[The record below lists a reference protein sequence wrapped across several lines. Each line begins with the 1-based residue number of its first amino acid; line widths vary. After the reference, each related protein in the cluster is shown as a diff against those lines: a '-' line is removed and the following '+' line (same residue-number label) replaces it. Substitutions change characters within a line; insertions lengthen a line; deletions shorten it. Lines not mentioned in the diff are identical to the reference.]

1 MASRTTLEKSE
12 HKAPVNATHLSRTS
26 PQQIISVSVIVRRKN
41 ALNLHELRGRRLS
54 HAEFNA
60 QYAADPADFDS
71 IRTFARNHGLT
82 VDEAATSLP
91 RRTIVLKGTA
101 EAMEKAFGVEL
112 NSYEDTRRKK
122 RFHAFTGTISLPEEH
137 APAVEAVLGLDS
149 RPVATPHFRRRDD
162 SADPNRK
169 KQQPTAPQQQP
180 QPFNATQVAQ
190 LYSFPTNLNGSGQTI
205 AILELGGGY
214 TASDLQT
221 YFQGVG
227 LNTPNVVAVGVDG
240 GSNSP
245 GDPNGADGE
254 VELDIEVA
262 GSVANAA
269 NIAVYFAPNS
279 DQGFIDAITTAVH
292 DTTNK
297 PSVLSISWGGP
308 ESSWSQASVT
318 ALDNACQSAAAL
330 GVTITVASGDSGSS
344 DGTTGTVTDFPA
356 SSPHV
361 LACGGTALFANGSS
375 IAEEVVWDDQPQG
388 GASGGGF
395 SGTFAV
401 PTWQTSAL
409 PSGSSGRGVP
419 DVSGDA
425 SPETGYN
432 VIVDGQQEVVGGTSA
447 VAPLY
452 AGLIA
457 LVNQQLA
464 TQGAAS
470 AGFVNPTFYQNASAF
485 NDITQGNNGDYSA
498 GAGWDACTGLGSPKG
513 GSILTALTSA
523 APAPPTNVSGS
534 VS

>member
-1 MASRTTLEKSE
+1 MAPRTVLEKSE
-12 HKAPVNATHLSRTS
+12 RKAPAQATHLGRTS

-41 ALNLHELRGRRLS
+41 ALHLSELKGRRLS
-54 HAEFNA
+54 HAEFNE
-60 QYAADPADFDS
+60 QYGAAPADFDS
-71 IRTFARNHGLT
+71 IRAFAQHHGLQ
-82 VDEAATSLP
+82 VDEAASSLA

-101 EAMEKAFGVEL
+101 EAMERAFGVEL
-112 NSYEDTRRKK
+112 NSYEDTRHKK
-122 RFHAFTGTISLPEEH
+122 RFHAFTGKISLPEEH

-149 RPVATPHFRRRDD
+149 RPIATPHFRRRDD
-162 SADPNRK
+162 GTDPDKRK
-169 KQQPTAPQQQP
+169 KKPTDPTPQP
-180 QPFNATQVAQ
+180 QPFSAVQVAQ
-190 LYSFPTNLNGSGQTI
+190 LYNFPTNLNGSGQTI
-205 AILELGGGY
+205 GILELGGGY
-214 TASDLQT
+214 TESDLQT
-221 YFQGVG
+221 YFNGVG
-227 LNTPNVVAVGVDG
+227 LSTPNVVAVGVDG

-269 NIAVYFAPNS
+269 NIAVYFAPNT

-308 ESSWSQASVT
+308 ESSWAQSSVT

-330 GVTITVASGDSGSS
+330 GVTITVASGDDGSS
-344 DGTTGTVTDFPA
+344 DGTTGTVVDFPA

-361 LACGGTALFANGSS
+361 LACGGTELFASGTT
-375 IAEEVVWDDQPQG
+375 ITEEIVWDDLPQG

-395 SGTFAV
+395 STTFPV
-401 PTWQTSAL
+401 PSWQTSAL
-409 PSGSSGRGVP
+409 PAGSSGRGVP

-425 SPETGYN
+425 SPESGYN
-432 VIVDGQQEVVGGTSA
+432 IIVDGQPQVVGGTSA

-464 TQGAAS
+464 SQGQPS
-470 AGFVNPTFYQNASAF
+470 AGFVNPTVLSESDLVQRY
-485 NDITQGNNGDYSA
+485 YA
-498 GAGWDACTGLGSPKG
+498 GQ
-513 GSILTALTSA
+513 
-523 APAPPTNVSGS
+523 
-534 VS
+534 

>member
-1 MASRTTLEKSE
+1 MAPRITLEKSE
-12 HKAPVNATHLSRTS
+12 RSAPVQATSLGRTS
-26 PQQIISVSVIVRRKN
+26 PQQTISVSVIVRRKN
-41 ALNLHELRGRRLS
+41 PLQLHELQGRRLS
-54 HAEFNA
+54 HAEFNE
-60 QYAADPADFDS
+60 QYAADPADFDK
-71 IRTFARNHGLT
+71 IRAFAKDHGLA
-82 VDEAATSLP
+82 VDEAASSLP
-91 RRTIVLKGTA
+91 RRTIVLTGTVD
-101 EAMEKAFGVEL
+101 AMEKAFGVEL
-112 NSYEDTRRKK
+112 NSYEDTRHKK
-122 RFHAFTGTISLPEEH
+122 RFHAFTGKISLPEDH

-149 RPVATPHFRRRDD
+149 RPIAVPHFRRRDD
-162 SADPNRK
+162 SADPDK
-169 KQQPTAPQQQP
+169 KKKKPADPQP
-180 QPFNATQVAQ
+180 QSFSAVQVAQ
-190 LYSFPTNLNGSGQTI
+190 LYGFPTNLNGGGQTI

-214 TASDLQT
+214 TQGDLDT
-221 YFQGVG
+221 YFQSVG
-227 LNTPNVVAVGVDG
+227 LSTPTVTAVGVDG

-254 VELDIEVA
+254 VELDIQVA
-262 GSVANAA
+262 GSAAPAA

-308 ESSWSQASVT
+308 ESSWSQSSIT
-318 ALDNACQSAAAL
+318 ALDNACQSAASL

-344 DGTTGTVTDFPA
+344 DGTNGTVVDFPA

-375 IAEEVVWDDQPQG
+375 ISEEIVWDDQPQG
-388 GASGGGF
+388 GATGGGF
-395 SGTFAV
+395 SDAFSV

-432 VIVDGQQEVVGGTSA
+432 VVVDGQQQVVGGTSA

-464 TQGAAS
+464 SQSKPS
-470 AGFVNPTFYQNASAF
+470 AGFVNQLLYQNAISF
-485 NDITQGNNGDYSA
+485 NDITQGNNGDFSA
-498 GAGWDACTGLGSPKG
+498 GTGWDACTGLGSPKG
-513 GSILTALTSA
+513 ASILTTLTGA
-523 APAPPTNVSGS
+523 NGGS
-534 VS
+534 VF

>member
-1 MASRTTLEKSE
+1 MAPRFTLEKSE
-12 HKAPVNATHLSRTS
+12 RKAPVQATQIGRTS

-41 ALNLHELRGRRLS
+41 PLSLSALKGRKLS
-54 HAEFNA
+54 HEEFNA
-60 QYAADPADFDS
+60 QYAADPADFD
-71 IRTFARNHGLT
+71 RMRVFAQQYGLT
-82 VDEAATSLP
+82 VDEAASSLP

-112 NSYEDTRRKK
+112 NSYEDTRHNR
-122 RFHAFTGTISLPEEH
+122 RFHTFEGKISLPEEH
-137 APAVEAVLGLDS
+137 VEPIEAVLGLDS
-149 RPVATPHFRRRDD
+149 RPIATPHFRRL
-162 SADPNRK
+162 STDPEKRK
-169 KQQPTAPQQQP
+169 KKKPTAASP
-180 QPFNATQVAQ
+180 QPFSAVQVAR
-190 LYSFPTNLNGSGQTI
+190 LYNFPNNLNGSGQTI

-214 TASDLQT
+214 SQSDLDT

-227 LNTPNVVAVGVDG
+227 LNTPTVVSVGVDG

-262 GSVANAA
+262 GSVAPAA

-318 ALDNACQSAAAL
+318 ALDNACQSAGAL

-344 DGTTGTVTDFPA
+344 DGTSGTVVDFPA

-361 LACGGTALFANGSS
+361 LACGGTELFASGTTIS
-375 IAEEVVWDDQPQG
+375 EEVVWDDQPQG
-388 GASGGGF
+388 GATGGGF
-395 SGTFAV
+395 STSFNV

-425 SPETGYN
+425 SPESGFN

-457 LVNQQLA
+457 LVNQQRA
-464 TQGAAS
+464 TQNAS
-470 AGFVNPTFYQNASAF
+470 AVGFVNPTLYQNASAF
-485 NDITQGNNGDYSA
+485 NDITQGNNGTYSA

-513 GSILTALTSA
+513 ADILTALTATTA
-523 APAPPTNVSGS
+523 AGS
-534 VS
+534 

>member
-1 MASRTTLEKSE
+1 MASRVTLEKTL
-12 HKAPVNATHLSRTS
+12 HKAPAHATHLGRTPS
-26 PQQIISVSVIVRRKN
+26 GNVISVSVIVRRKN
-41 ALNLHELRGRRLS
+41 PLKLSELKGRRLS

-60 QYAADPADFDS
+60 QYAANPADFEN
-71 IRTFARNHGLT
+71 IRVFAKNHGLS
-82 VDEAATSLP
+82 VDEAASSLP

-101 EAMEKAFGVEL
+101 EAMEQAFGVQL
-112 NSYEDTRRKK
+112 NSYEDTRHKK
-122 RFHAFTGTISLPEEH
+122 RFHAFEGTISVPEDH
-137 APAVEAVLGLDS
+137 APAIEAVLGLDS
-149 RPVATPHFRRRDD
+149 RPIATPHFRRRDD
-162 SADPNRK
+162 SADPDKRK
-169 KQQPTAPQQQP
+169 KQQPTTPSLQP
-180 QPFNATQVAQ
+180 QPFSAVQVGQ
-190 LYSFPTNLNGSGQTI
+190 LYGFPTNLNGSGQTI
-205 AILELGGGY
+205 GILELGGGY
-214 TASDLQT
+214 TDSDLQT

-227 LNTPNVVAVGVDG
+227 LSTPNVTAVSVDG

-269 NIAVYFAPNS
+269 NIAVYFAPNT

-308 ESSWSQASVT
+308 ESAWSAASVT
-318 ALDNACQSAAAL
+318 ALDNACQSAGAL

-344 DGTTGTVTDFPA
+344 DGTNGTVVDFPA

-361 LACGGTALFANGSS
+361 LACGGTELFANGTS

-388 GASGGGF
+388 GATGGGF
-395 SGTFAV
+395 SGSFAV
-401 PTWQTSAL
+401 PTWQASAL

-425 SPETGYN
+425 SPESGYN
-432 VIVDGQQEVVGGTSA
+432 IIVDGQPQVVGGTSA

-457 LVNQQLA
+457 LANQQLA
-464 TQGAAS
+464 SQNSPS
-470 AGFVNPTFYQNASAF
+470 AGFINPTLYENASAF
-485 NDITQGNNGDYSA
+485 NDITQGNNGAYSA
-498 GAGWDACTGLGSPKG
+498 GPGWDACTGLGSPKG
-513 GSILTALTSA
+513 AAIVTALA
-523 APAPPTNVSGS
+523 AVVATAASGS
-534 VS
+534 